1 MGNNSA
7 LLKKPPTAASLLC
20 NPGRAG
26 RWVSERIQALPRR
39 KILIPAHKP
48 KEETQLKRRWT
59 TIDDS
64 EQYALTAKGN
74 GWYPCLHS
82 RRINFYL
89 KTNEVWKYGVARS
102 GEFGRFKATFLIRN
116 KVSYIV
122 QFKGAFFPGVC
133 DRNRSGCS
141 TTATCR
147 KNLARPPAQQLPRP
161 PYNTD
166 VPLAGVC

>member
-20 NPGRAG
+20 NPVGPAVGFRTNTGIAAK
-26 RWVSERIQALPRR
+26 ENPD
-39 KILIPAHKP
+39 PAHKP

-122 QFKGAFFPGVC
+122 QFKGAFSQCLRQEQIRLFNY
-133 DRNRSGCS
+133 RNLPE
-141 TTATCR
+141 
-147 KNLARPPAQQLPRP
+147 NLARPPAQQLPRP